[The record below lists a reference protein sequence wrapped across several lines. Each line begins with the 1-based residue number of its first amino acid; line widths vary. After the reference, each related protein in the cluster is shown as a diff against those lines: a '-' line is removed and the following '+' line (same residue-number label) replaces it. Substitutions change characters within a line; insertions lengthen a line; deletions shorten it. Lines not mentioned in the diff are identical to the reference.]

1 MASKVPQKLFN
12 IKQKL
17 TSLTLRINKVIKHKV
32 LSKSRNALII
42 TSSTNN
48 NPVGEGN
55 VDSSVANQGKDLISK

>member
-55 VDSSVANQGKDLISK
+55 VDSSVAN

>member
-48 NPVGEGN
+48 YPVGEGN
-55 VDSSVANQGKDLISK
+55 VDSSVAN